1 MNPEI
6 TTRTQNNLTYF
17 LVMEINVK
25 PCNDEVSRKSSIFF
39 IILIG
44 VSRVSQCMLNV
55 DLEQTVLTVDFEH
68 E

>member
-1 MNPEI
+1 
-6 TTRTQNNLTYF
+6 
-17 LVMEINVK
+17 MEINVK